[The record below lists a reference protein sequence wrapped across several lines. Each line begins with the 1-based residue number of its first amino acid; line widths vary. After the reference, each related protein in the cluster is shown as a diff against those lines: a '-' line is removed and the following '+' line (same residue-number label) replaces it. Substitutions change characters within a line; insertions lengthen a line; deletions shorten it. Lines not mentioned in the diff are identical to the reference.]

1 MSQIE
6 LSKFLSYV
14 LRHRPDAIGIEL
26 DEEGFTDAK
35 VWVEKMA
42 ERHPGF
48 AMRDLEAI
56 VRDDDKGRYTLRDG
70 QIRASQGHSIEGI
83 TAFETTP
90 KTPPATLYHGTSTQ
104 NWKRIRE
111 AGGLQRMNRHHV
123 HLSPDEETAERVG
136 ARRKGRGDSAVCE
149 RETDGRGRLQVL
161 PLRQRRVARRR
172 SAYRLPERA
181 LDDLQAH
188 GSNRRALL
196 GKPARALVDHIE
208 LHRVGARL
216 SRSF

>member
-35 VWVEKMA
+35 VLVEKMA

-70 QIRASQGHSIEGI
+70 QIRGQPGPQH
-83 TAFETTP
+83 
-90 KTPPATLYHGTSTQ
+90 
-104 NWKRIRE
+104 R
-111 AGGLQRMNRHHV
+111 RHHRV
-123 HLSPDEETAERVG
+123 RNDAEDTARYP
-136 ARRKGRGDSAVCE
+136 
-149 RETDGRGRLQVL
+149 L
-161 PLRQRRVARRR
+161 PRHEYA
-172 SAYRLPERA
+172 
-181 LDDLQAH
+181 
-188 GSNRRALL
+188 
-196 GKPARALVDHIE
+196 
-208 LHRVGARL
+208 
-216 SRSF
+216 

>member
-35 VWVEKMA
+35 VLVEKMA

-111 AGGLQRMNRHHV
+111 TGGLQRRNRHHV

-136 ARRKGRGDSAVCE
+136 ARRKGEVILLSVNAKRMAE
-149 RETDGRGRLQVL
+149 DGYKFFLSDNGVW
-161 PLRQRRVARRR
+161 
-172 SAYRLPERA
+172 
-181 LDDLQAH
+181 
-188 GSNRRALL
+188 
-196 GKPARALVDHIE
+196 LVDEVPINYLRE
-208 LHRVGARL
+208 L
-216 SRSF
+216 